1 MRKKV
6 TVVGAGNVGAN
17 CAVRIADKELADVV
31 LVDVVEGVPQ
41 GKGLDL
47 LQSGPVQGYDVSIT
61 GANDYE
67 PTANS
72 DIAIITAG
80 FPRKPGMSRDDL
92 LMANFEVIKT
102 ATEQVA
108 KYSPNCIII
117 VVTNPLD
124 AMAQA
129 AFQVS
134 KFSKNRVIGMAG
146 VLDSARF
153 RTFIAQELNV
163 SVENVTGVVMGG
175 HGDTMVPLVRL
186 SNVAGIPLTELM
198 DQATIDRI
206 VDRTAN
212 GGAEIVKYLKTGSA
226 YYAPSA
232 AAVEM
237 AEIDPQGQ
245 EEGAALRRLSGRR
258 VRHQRPVR
266 RRAGEVGR
274 ARHREDLRDQT
285 HRGRDGEAA
294 QERRLRARNWS
305 TFSPPR
311 CKYVAGGQA
320 GSAVQHV
327 EYSHTTLIKAVKGT
341 RDLLPPSTDVWN
353 RVESVARAIFRAY
366 NYHEIRTPILE
377 ETQLFARG
385 VGAETD
391 IVTKEMYTFDDH
403 GTSLT
408 LRPENT
414 ASVIRA
420 YIEHRLD
427 QRPGVQK
434 LYYLGPMFRRE
445 RPQKGRYRQFF
456 QIGAEAIGSESPAG
470 RRRSHR
476 TGGRDPEGRRASPA
490 SSC

>member
-47 LQSGPVQGYDVSIT
+47 LQSGPVQGYDVNIT
-61 GANDYE
+61 GANDYG

-92 LMANFEVIKT
+92 LLANFEVIKT
-102 ATEQVA
+102 ATAGVA
-108 KYSPNCIII
+108 QYSPECIII

-129 AFQVS
+129 AYLVS

-163 SVENVTGVVMGG
+163 SVESVTGVVMGG

-198 DQATIDRI
+198 DQATIDAI
-206 VDRTAN
+206 VNRTAN

-237 AEIDPQGQ
+237 AESILKDKKKVLPCAAYLEG
-245 EEGAALRRLSGRR
+245 EYGIHGLFVGVPVKLGAAGIEKIYEIKLT
-258 VRHQRPVR
+258 
-266 RRAGEVGR
+266 
-274 ARHREDLRDQT
+274 EDETAKL
-285 HRGRDGEAA
+285 H
-294 QERRLRARNWS
+294 
-305 TFSPPR
+305 
-311 CKYVAGGQA
+311 K
-320 GSAVQHV
+320 SA
-327 EYSHTTLIKAVKGT
+327 
-341 RDLLPPSTDVWN
+341 
-353 RVESVARAIFRAY
+353 
-366 NYHEIRTPILE
+366 
-377 ETQLFARG
+377 
-385 VGAETD
+385 
-391 IVTKEMYTFDDH
+391 
-403 GTSLT
+403 
-408 LRPENT
+408 
-414 ASVIRA
+414 ASVQ
-420 YIEHRLD
+420 EL
-427 QRPGVQK
+427 VNV
-434 LYYLGPMFRRE
+434 L
-445 RPQKGRYRQFF
+445 
-456 QIGAEAIGSESPAG
+456 
-470 RRRSHR
+470 
-476 TGGRDPEGRRASPA
+476 ASKM
-490 SSC
+490 